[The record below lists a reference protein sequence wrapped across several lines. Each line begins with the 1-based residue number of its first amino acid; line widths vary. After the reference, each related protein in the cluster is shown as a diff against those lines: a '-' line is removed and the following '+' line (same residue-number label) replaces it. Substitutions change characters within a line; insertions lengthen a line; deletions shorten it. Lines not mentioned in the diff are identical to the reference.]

1 MTPSPTMLG
10 ARHAG
15 NGRHARLL
23 ARLGRALAMPWRQV
37 RRHWLVTVPVLAIWA
52 CALARVLFDPTPHL
66 PILVNWTRS
75 LPYTV
80 ALLHYGHPPALQRGD
95 FIVYAFAG
103 DAQRRYPG
111 LRAQPFFKQV
121 KGLPGDRVTVTGRQV
136 FVNGVP
142 MGYAKP
148 ATFDRHPLTPITET
162 VIPSGYYYVQGAH
175 PDSFDSRYRES
186 GLVSMHQVIGK
197 VTPLF

>member
-1 MTPSPTMLG
+1 MKAAPTMFG

-15 NGRHARLL
+15 NGWHY
-23 ARLGRALAMPWRQV
+23 RALAAIGGGIAMPVRLV
-37 RRHWLVTVPVLAIWA
+37 RRHWLGLLPVLAIWG
-52 CALARVLFDPTPHL
+52 CALMRVLVDPTPHL
-66 PILVNWTRS
+66 PILFNWTPS

-80 ALLHYGHPPALQRGD
+80 ALMHYGKQPALQRGD

-103 DAQRRYPG
+103 DAQKRYPG

-121 KGLPGDRVTVTGRQV
+121 KGVPGDRVTVTGRQV
-136 FVNGVP
+136 FVNGVSV
-142 MGYAKP
+142 GHAKP
-148 ATFDRHPLTPITET
+148 TTFDRHPLTPIAET
-162 VIPSGYYYVQGAH
+162 VIPPGYYYVQGAH

-186 GLVSMHQVIGK
+186 GLVPMRQVIGK

>member
-1 MTPSPTMLG
+1 MTTNPILP

-15 NGRHARLL
+15 NGSFTRLL
-23 ARLGRALAMPWRQV
+23 ASLGRAHATPWHLV
-37 RRHWLVTVPVLAIWA
+37 RRHWIALLPVLAIWS
-52 CALARVLFDPTPHL
+52 CALMRALVDPTPHL
-66 PILVNWTRS
+66 PILFNWTPS

-80 ALLHYGHPPALQRGD
+80 ALMHYGMQPALQRGD

-103 DAQRRYPG
+103 DAQRHYPG

-121 KGLPGDRVTVTGRQV
+121 KGIPGDRVTVMGRQV
-136 FVNGVP
+136 FVNGVA
-142 MGYAKP
+142 MGLAKP
-148 ATFDRHPLTPITET
+148 TTFDRHPLTPIAET
-162 VIPSGYYYVQGAH
+162 VIPPGYYYVQGTH

-186 GLVSMHQVIGK
+186 GLVPMRQVIGK

>member
-1 MTPSPTMLG
+1 MTPFRTPNGL
-10 ARHAG
+10 RHAG
-15 NGRHARLL
+15 VGRFTSRLT
-23 ARLGRALAMPWRQV
+23 
-37 RRHWLVTVPVLAIWA
+37 RRWLCLVPVLAIWS
-52 CALARVLFDPTPHL
+52 CALARVLADPTPRL
-66 PILVNWTRS
+66 PILFNWTPS

-80 ALLHYGHPPALQRGD
+80 ALLHYGHPAALQRGD

-103 DAQRRYPG
+103 EAQRRYPG

-136 FVNGVP
+136 FVNGIA

-148 ATFDRHPLTPITET
+148 ATFDRHPLTPIAET
-162 VIPSGYYYVQGAH
+162 VIPPGYYYVQGAH

-186 GLVSMHQVIGK
+186 GLVPMRQVIGK